1 MSTTETTLSRIFSI
15 CDHVSHTGHAIRC
28 PDTADMDA
36 RCFLGVSVQKKG
48 DWRVKQS
55 GKREKSQ
62 K

>member
-1 MSTTETTLSRIFSI
+1 MDCETTLSRIFSI
-15 CDHVSHTGHAIRC
+15 CDHVSRTGTPIRC
-28 PDTADMDA
+28 PDTADIAA

-48 DWRVKQS
+48 NWRRKQS